1 MQKIRHIIPMQ
12 MWLEMDARPHHVAWL
27 RRFVP
32 ACFGSL
38 GVRVSSRDCM
48 KVTLAL
54 VEAFDNVM
62 EHAYPK
68 SRKKPVLVGFDV
80 RRGCCHLDV
89 LDRGRWIP
97 EGRHN
102 LPSLMSEGGR
112 GLFLIYRLA
121 KKVTSRRKSGWHHL
135 HMRVPLGK

>member
-1 MQKIRHIIPMQ
+1 MQKIRRVIPV
-12 MWLEMDARPHHVAWL
+12 WLELDAHPRHVTWL
-27 RRFVP
+27 RQFVP
-32 ACFGSL
+32 DYFRGL
-38 GVRVSSRDCM
+38 GIRVSSRDCM

-68 SRKKPVLVGFDV
+68 SRKKPVLVGFDL
-80 RRGCCHLDV
+80 RRGSLHLNV
-89 LDRGRWIP
+89 LDRGRGIP
-97 EGRHN
+97 KGRHA

-121 KKVTSRRKSGWHHL
+121 KKVTSKRKDGWHHL
-135 HMRVPLGK
+135 HMRIPLEK